1 MVAIV
6 IESENRKDRRR
17 ATSAIS
23 LIQTKLDVSSILDD

>member
-17 ATSAIS
+17 ATSANS
-23 LIQTKLDVSSILDD
+23 LIQKDLEASSILDD